1 MKSLEV
7 WRGGMDGLGI
17 EVRDCWV
24 EYYGSDVWADANT
37 VGGVMG

>member
-24 EYYGSDVWADANT
+24 KYNGSDVWADANT